1 MKPLPAIL
9 ALLTLVAV
17 VAPGAVASADGWECV
32 AGSKSKCYVS
42 YVRFFPRGT
51 VYVKAKL
58 HDPDDT
64 TTCSYVSVRLE
75 RGTDNLDTVRAVEA
89 LLLTALTT
97 GMPIRF
103 YRLEQFGDD
112 SDCFASGVS
121 LSSPGH

>member
-1 MKPLPAIL
+1 MRHLPAVL
-9 ALLTLVAV
+9 ALLALVAV
-17 VAPGAVASADGWECV
+17 VAPGSVALADDWQCV

-42 YVRFFPRGT
+42 YVRFYPRGN

-64 TTCSYVSVRLE
+64 TTCDYVSVRLD

-112 SDCFASGVS
+112 SDCYASGVS